1 MQQLPFDNRCST
13 IQFSQCLLHH
23 RDITNIKFQG
33 IKALQH
39 PKYEDLKIKQF
50 RQKYKGKNI
59 RLQVISHHH
68 VQQQEEGVDKCKNR
82 GF

>member
-1 MQQLPFDNRCST
+1 LTIDVQPFNSVNAY
-13 IQFSQCLLHH
+13 S
-23 RDITNIKFQG
+23 ITNIKFQG
-33 IKALQH
+33 IKALQR

-68 VQQQEEGVDKCKNR
+68 VQQQEGVDKCKKSR
-82 GF
+82 TLIWRM